1 MSGPVQGEFTRH
13 VVRRP
18 EAHDLEEPLAPQGGA
33 MSEGEIG
40 EDQRVTGGYWLRLP
54 NHIPRRREP
63 SELPSEALLKPA
75 VVSAR
80 RAGRKDRVTSAQLQ
94 TEAAPLSGH
103 PILSHRGRGS

>member
-1 MSGPVQGEFTRH
+1 MTNERF
-13 VVRRP
+13 RRP

-80 RAGRKDRVTSAQLQ
+80 RAGRKDRVTSAELQ
-94 TEAAPLSGH
+94 TEAAPLDDALR
-103 PILSHRGRGS
+103 P